1 MKLYISG
8 RIGGLPRHIA
18 EQNFAKAE
26 ELLSQN
32 GITAINPLKLVP
44 AKDLFLSGAINK
56 YAMLK
61 LIPIMLKCD
70 GIVLLN
76 DWQWSEGAKIEEA
89 LARYCGLV
97 RIDISEF
104 EQ

>member
-44 AKDLFLSGAINK
+44 AGAINK

-61 LIPIMLKCD
+61 LIPIMLECD